1 MGAPRGAA
9 SCTLGAERLGEG
21 KAFPPDLS
29 HPPTPAHKDNRTPS
43 SPRDPVT
50 QARRPPFWATLTKA
64 SVPAGWPRL
73 GAGLDGLSVAGRR
86 STPLLG
92 ARGGPASPS
101 QASDLGELGPSPE
114 LRACPRSG
122 WPASLSPPISARRG
136 LASLLDPASGVK
148 SRHERAERQAPASE
162 AGLPGAL
169 SSPGPAGTGSQAA
182 WSPQVL
188 LPFPGSLPGCSP
200 SPNSLLSLTVAFQT
214 TISESIKRNIKSP
227 IG

>member
-21 KAFPPDLS
+21 KAFPLDPS
-29 HPPTPAHKDNRTPS
+29 YPPTPAHKDNRTPP

-50 QARRPPFWATLTKA
+50 QARRPPFWATLTEA

-73 GAGLDGLSVAGRR
+73 GAGLDGLCVAGRR
-86 STPLLG
+86 STPLLE
-92 ARGGPASPS
+92 ARGGSASPS

-148 SRHERAERQAPASE
+148 SRQMRGQGDRRRPPRLVSQGACPAQAPRGQGARRP
-162 AGLPGAL
+162 GLRRCCCPSQGPCRAVHLLLILFFHLPSL
-169 SSPGPAGTGSQAA
+169 SK
-182 WSPQVL
+182 PQFQNL
-188 LPFPGSLPGCSP
+188 LKE
-200 SPNSLLSLTVAFQT
+200 T
-214 TISESIKRNIKSP
+214 
-227 IG
+227 